1 MTNQRG
7 PLDVVE
13 SRVRNLLIEQ
23 ADLRERAER
32 AKKREDDAR
41 RAFLLSVIAVQDAA
55 EAYLADAQAK
65 APEAV
70 ATGYLGEAVGLLA
83 KLLAANQVEEASA
96 LGREPDGRWH
106 RVIERVIDASVP
118 EGRVAREFV
127 KAYLWK
133 GELLRGGQVAV
144 ARRGE

>member
-1 MTNQRG
+1 MSQRG

-32 AKKREDDAR
+32 AKRKDEEAR
-41 RAFLLSVIAVQDAA
+41 KALLLSVVGVKDAA
-55 EAYLADAQAK
+55 EAFLADALAK
-65 APEAV
+65 APGAAPTGHLRDVV
-70 ATGYLGEAVGLLA
+70 ALMAR
-83 KLLAANQVEEASA
+83 LLAANQVEEASA
-96 LGREPDGRWH
+96 IGREPDGRWH
-106 RVIERVIDASVP
+106 RVVEIVVDDSET
-118 EGRVAREFV
+118 EGRVVTEFV

-133 GELLRGGQVAV
+133 GALLREGQVAV